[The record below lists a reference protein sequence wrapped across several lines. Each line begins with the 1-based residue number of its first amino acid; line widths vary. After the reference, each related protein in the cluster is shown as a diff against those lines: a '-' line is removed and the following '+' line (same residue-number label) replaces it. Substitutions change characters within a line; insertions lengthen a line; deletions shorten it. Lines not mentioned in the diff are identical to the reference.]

1 MISQF
6 DKMNKQNQRSA
17 MKNYVKQ
24 LNAQIEEIVLEMR
37 HFLKPSKREL
47 LMKNYNQFIYLKMNI
62 INLKRF
68 L

>member
-47 LMKNYNQFIYLKMNI
+47 LMKNYSQFIYLKMNI

>member
-6 DKMNKQNQRSA
+6 DKINKQNQRSA
-17 MKNYVKQ
+17 IKNYVKQ

-37 HFLKPSKREL
+37 HLLKPSKREL
-47 LMKNYNQFIYLKMNI
+47 LMKNYSQFIYLKMNI

>member
-6 DKMNKQNQRSA
+6 DKINKQNQRSA
-17 MKNYVKQ
+17 IKNYVKQ

>member
-1 MISQF
+1 
-6 DKMNKQNQRSA
+6 